1 MWRVAKYE
9 GGAMKLNAEIERL
22 TVQMELEQLR
32 AAAEENDKWEVR

>member
-9 GGAMKLNAEIERL
+9 GGAMELNAEIERL